1 MRWILACAGNGKM
14 DMLDISDLSVGFDA
28 PSGQIKI
35 LDQIS
40 FGIGRGQSVGLVG
53 ESGCGKSMTALAI
66 MGLLPRSARATGAIR
81 LDGHD
86 LLALDDTAMSALR
99 GRRLG
104 MIFQE
109 PMTALNPVRTIGN
122 QVAEGRRWHLDLGRG
137 AASREAAGLL
147 ARVGLPADRSGL
159 GRYPHELSG
168 GQRQRVVIAMALACG
183 PDILIADEPTTAL
196 DVTTQGQILDLLV
209 QISANEKMG
218 LLLITHDLGV
228 IAQMTDRM
236 MVMYAGQIVETGPT
250 VEVFKSMAHPYT
262 RGLFAALPS
271 SDLVTSDL
279 RGRGRLAAIP
289 GEVPTPGETLQFG
302 CAFAPR
308 CPLADARC
316 RSSVPPSIVMT
327 AGHSVACFRPQGQT

>member
-1 MRWILACAGNGKM
+1 M
-14 DMLDISDLSVGFDA
+14 DLLSVSNLSVGFDT
-28 PSGQIKI
+28 PSGQIRI

-40 FGIGRGQSVGLVG
+40 FNVGRGQSVGLVG

-66 MGLLPRSARATGAIR
+66 MGLAPAAARVTGTIE
-81 LDGHD
+81 LDGQD
-86 LLALDDTAMSALR
+86 LLTLDDTAMSGLR
-99 GRRLG
+99 GRRMG

-109 PMTALNPVRTIGN
+109 PMTALNPVQTIGH
-122 QVAEGRRWHLDLGRG
+122 QLAEGVRWHLGLGRS
-137 AASREAAGLL
+137 AARQAAAELL
-147 ARVGLPADRSGL
+147 ARVGLPDGRQGL

-168 GQRQRVVIAMALACG
+168 GQRQRVVIAMALACS

-209 QISANEKMG
+209 QITATENMG

-236 MVMYAGQIVETGPT
+236 MVLYAGRIVETGPT
-250 VEVFKSMAHPYT
+250 ARVFGAMAHPYT

-271 SDLVTSDL
+271 SDLVAAGP
-279 RGRGRLAAIP
+279 RGRERLAAIP
-289 GEVPTPGETLQFG
+289 GEVPTPDETLQFG

-308 CPLADARC
+308 CPLAQARC
-316 RSSVPPSIVMT
+316 RSAVPPLIALQEEHT
-327 AGHSVACFRPQGQT
+327 VACFRPQGQT